1 MMLPNEYRSPRTI
14 VKSDTSEEDDQMTSN
29 HFTPSRL
36 NSSNPLHSSYMNE
49 NGICD
54 LESSGVFVAGYT
66 GPIHKWEHPG
76 YQFLTE
82 SAQECNHR
90 YSGKIMIFERKK
102 ICDWDPKKIASGDM
116 RVLPE
121 ADWNQEEI

>member
-1 MMLPNEYRSPRTI
+1 MMLPNEYRSPLKI
-14 VKSDTSEEDDQMTSN
+14 VKSDTSDEENQKTSN

-36 NSSNPLHSSYMNE
+36 NSSNPLHSSFMNE

-82 SAQECNHR
+82 SAQVSEGGNINVTLFSYTKAFGYGPLH
-90 YSGKIMIFERKK
+90 FEPWSR
-102 ICDWDPKKIASGDM
+102 DED
-116 RVLPE
+116 
-121 ADWNQEEI
+121 NT